1 MKVLLRT
8 YGCRAN
14 QYDTEAVRSLLASAG
29 AEETEDVEEADFA
42 IFNSCTVT
50 ASAEADLRSDVRAA
64 RARNPRI
71 ESVVMGCAAGIPNR
85 DENIFPLRSLPGV
98 SATVAGA
105 DLGSIAAA
113 LGLQSTGS
121 RTDSTIIQTGA
132 RALLRIQDG
141 CDEHCTFCATT
152 IARGANRSRS
162 IDAIVGEASALADT
176 HPEIVI
182 TGIHIGTYGADTGSS
197 LGELVE
203 TLIVRVPR
211 VRFRLSSVEA
221 TEVDDRLAE
230 LFNGDSGRL
239 APHLHAPLQSGS
251 NAVLKRMGRHWY
263 SAESYEAAVMRLV
276 TNGKLFALSADVIAG
291 FPGETD
297 ADHSQTMSMIERLPF
312 TSLHVFPYSPRP
324 GTAAVRLAGAVSGAV
339 ARNRA
344 SALRQVASARNVAYS
359 SRRIGQECDVVVT
372 GRGKGLT
379 EDYLSVSVSDQS
391 IPRRARFAGRLGLAD
406 GRLTAFPD
414 AQSHG

>member
-14 QYDTEAVRSLLASAG
+14 QYDTEAVRSLLTSSG
-29 AEETEDVEEADFA
+29 VEETDDVEEADFA

-85 DENIFPLRSLPGV
+85 DESISPLRSLPGV

-113 LGLQSTGS
+113 LGLSSTSS
-121 RTDSTIIQTGA
+121 RIDSTVIQTGA

-162 IDAIVGEASALADT
+162 IDDVVNEAAVLADT

-182 TGIHIGTYGADTGSS
+182 TGIHIGTYGSDTRSS

-221 TEVDDRLAE
+221 TEVDDRLAD
-230 LFNGDSGRL
+230 LLNGDSSRL

-276 TNGKLFALSADVIAG
+276 TNGKPFALSADVIAG

-324 GTAAVRLAGAVSGAV
+324 GTAAVRLGGAVSATV
-339 ARNRA
+339 ARERA
-344 SALRQVASARNVAYS
+344 SELRRLASEKHESYWRG
-359 SRRIGQECDVVVT
+359 RIGQRCDVVVT

-379 EDYLSVSVSDQS
+379 EDYLSVSVSDLS
-391 IPRRARFAGRLGLAD
+391 IPRRARFKGKLDLAD
-406 GRLTAFPD
+406 GRLTAFPE
-414 AQSHG
+414 AQ